1 MIKVS
6 CHITPIF
13 YLLLFLGNYFNA
25 AVANDVII
33 ENVTNSDNPG
43 FTTPRLKIT
52 NNLTTA
58 AHLDDDDVTVHTV
71 VDDLNLAN
79 NSIEDNYTN
88 KHNNIRGNIK
98 NSSTESIPF
107 NRCNLKSSKSKCVQ
121 KVDILVY
128 SATKSDNEN
137 NPLQVIKKEADKIIV
152 TCFFTS
158 SSSVQQKKNIKFV
171 VSFGTTAQ
179 QQRNGTIEEEN
190 CEINEISFNTLIYY
204 LLHNCLDPHFV
215 FYTFIFFLVD

>member
-137 NPLQVIKKEADKIIV
+137 NPLQVIKKEAEKKIV
-152 TCFFTS
+152 TFF
-158 SSSVQQKKNIKFV
+158 F
-171 VSFGTTAQ
+171 
-179 QQRNGTIEEEN
+179 
-190 CEINEISFNTLIYY
+190 
-204 LLHNCLDPHFV
+204 
-215 FYTFIFFLVD
+215 FII

>member
-52 NNLTTA
+52 NNLTA

-137 NPLQVIKKEADKIIV
+137 NPLQVIKKEADKKIV
-152 TCFFTS
+152 TCFFAS
-158 SSSVQQKKNIKFV
+158 SSSVQKKKHKVCRIVRHN
-171 VSFGTTAQ
+171 STAATKRYDRRRKL
-179 QQRNGTIEEEN
+179 RN
-190 CEINEISFNTLIYY
+190 
-204 LLHNCLDPHFV
+204 
-215 FYTFIFFLVD
+215 